1 MNSKSEYALIP
12 FLLVDGVLIFGILIL
27 LQLDWIVNHTLYSYN
42 LTFSV
47 DWAVPYWTFLRL
59 IFGAFFLAIIAV
71 TVLGFGFYRQ
81 VRERNRMPVYICRTC
96 GSAWTSTAIKAEVG
110 KVKNSAKFRFIK
122 TCPRCNKNL
131 LTE

>member
-1 MNSKSEYALIP
+1 LNSKSEYVLIL
-12 FLLVDGVLIFGILIL
+12 FLLVDGVLIFGTIIL

-59 IFGAFFLAIIAV
+59 IFGAFFSAIIGI
-71 TVLGFGFYRQ
+71 TFLGVGVYRQ
-81 VRERNRMPVYICRTC
+81 VRERNRMPVYICETC
-96 GSAWTSTAIKAEVG
+96 GSAWTSTSIRTEVE
-110 KVKNSAKFRFIK
+110 KEKNASKFRFIK
-122 TCPRCNKNL
+122 NCPRCNKNL

>member
-1 MNSKSEYALIP
+1 MNFKSEYALIP

-59 IFGAFFLAIIAV
+59 VFGAFFLAIIAT
-71 TVLGFGFYRQ
+71 TVLSYSVYRQ
-81 VRERNRMPVYICRTC
+81 VRERSMMPVYICRMC
-96 GSAWTSTAIKAEVG
+96 GSAWTSTFIGV
-110 KVKNSAKFRFIK
+110 KVEKGRSAPKFRFLK
-122 TCPRCNKNL
+122 SCPRCNQNL
-131 LTE
+131 FTE